1 MTEIVGRQFPAKIF
15 SDIKAVV
22 KRFSDLIGK
31 LSRATARKSKDKR
44 EYDELQA
51 GRYPPGVRPYSA
63 PMEAGYDDPFSASS
77 GSDYMFMA
85 EIPRGATRKEASQ
98 IVHRAAAAFHKAV
111 DLEVVTE
118 YVDIL
123 QKQTSYDA
131 FIAEAMAPAT
141 RHHTSIQSLGIQLPP
156 GIEAPTALSKEKAL
170 ELYMAM
176 VNKLAIDKA
185 RQEEQEQKEKKAKD
199 KLREAVRN
207 TNPKDLFDRAVRQ
220 AMSETR
226 PKDVDHRVDYVQAL
240 VDQTTADEYI
250 NFDKP
255 APSTRK
261 NNIAGNNT
269 KPEQPAKQQKP
280 SRRFTKQE
288 LAQRKVRTNP
298 NGPTQSA
305 SPGETKAAKGKGKNP
320 TAQPPPRAA
329 QKPGG
334 HSGTQKGGNSG
345 KGKGTGNGKNAKGF
359 SKGKGKNLGKTK

>member
-1 MTEIVGRQFPAKIF
+1 MMNF
-15 SDIKAVV
+15 SVLLLV
-22 KRFSDLIGK
+22 L
-31 LSRATARKSKDKR
+31 T
-44 EYDELQA
+44 
-51 GRYPPGVRPYSA
+51 
-63 PMEAGYDDPFSASS
+63 
-77 GSDYMFMA
+77 MFFVA

-118 YVDIL
+118 YVDTL

-141 RHHTSIQSLGIQLPP
+141 RHHTPIQSLGLALPP
-156 GIEAPTALSKEKAL
+156 GLEAPTALSKEKAL
-170 ELYMAM
+170 ELYIAM

-185 RQEEQEQKEKKAKD
+185 NQEEQEQKEQRAKD

-207 TNPKDLFDRAVRQ
+207 TNPKDLFDRAARQ
-220 AMSETR
+220 AMSETK
-226 PKDVDHRVDYVQAL
+226 PKDVDHRIDYVQAL
-240 VDQTTADEYI
+240 FDNTTADEYI

-261 NNIAGNNT
+261 NNIAKNNT
-269 KPEQPAKQQKP
+269 KPEQPANHQKP

-288 LAQRKVRTNP
+288 LAQRKVRTHP

-305 SPGETKAAKGKGKNP
+305 SPGETKAAKGKGKTNS
-320 TAQPPPRAA
+320 TLQPNPRAA
-329 QKPGG
+329 PKPGG
-334 HSGTQKGGNSG
+334 HSGTQKGGSSG
-345 KGKGTGNGKNAKGF
+345 KGKGIGNGKSAKGF